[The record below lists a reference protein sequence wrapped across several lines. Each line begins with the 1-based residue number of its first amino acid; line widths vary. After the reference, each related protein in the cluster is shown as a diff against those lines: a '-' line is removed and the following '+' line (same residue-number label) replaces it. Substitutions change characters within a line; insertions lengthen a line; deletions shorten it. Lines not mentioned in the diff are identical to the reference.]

1 MRRADA
7 SAGPVAR
14 GPRFEKSFTSRP
26 FHGKTEGMHDAARR
40 PPLAGRIA
48 AWTALVAALGLFSAM
63 PAAADETTPPDEAS
77 KTVPASVVRE
87 TSQEIEKP
95 ADKPADKPAPSTE
108 APSRPAPPPKKRRGG
123 INPCMTP
130 DPGFG
135 IYDPWG
141 GGLTVGQVL
150 MPHKGGITKRGSF
163 DVVIHF
169 HGHEPIRKEFVKTA
183 DGIVLVG
190 IDLGIGSGA
199 YGSAFSAP
207 YVFENLLASIE
218 RAVAKHAGVKTAK
231 IRKLALSAWS
241 AGYGALDQ
249 ILRQP
254 AGKKVDAVILLDSL
268 HAGYTD
274 EQSGALKTEQL
285 TPFVAFAK
293 KAAAKQ
299 AFMFMSHSSIIP
311 PGYASTTE
319 VAKYVVGELHGK
331 PKRTS
336 REDVL
341 GLDMIDRFDKGNFH
355 MRGYTGEDKPDH
367 CAHIGLM
374 ADIVR
379 VHLEPRW
386 KTPKGRK

>member
-1 MRRADA
+1 MHVGAPFLSRLPHLVRRA
-7 SAGPVAR
+7 V
-14 GPRFEKSFTSRP
+14 
-26 FHGKTEGMHDAARR
+26 
-40 PPLAGRIA
+40 
-48 AWTALVAALGLFSAM
+48 ALVAITATIGSLSAT
-63 PAAADETTPPDEAS
+63 PAEADEPNPYDD
-77 KTVPASVVRE
+77 PAPTKPAVVRDVA
-87 TSQEIEKP
+87 QD
-95 ADKPADKPAPSTE
+95 ADKSTEQPAEKPAPSGDE
-108 APSRPAPPPKKRRGG
+108 VVKPSTPPKKRRGG

-130 DPGFG
+130 DPGLG

-141 GGLTVGQVL
+141 RGLTFGQVL
-150 MPHKGGITKRGSF
+150 IPHKGGITKRGSF
-163 DVVIHF
+163 DLVIHF

-199 YGSAFSAP
+199 YSSAFSAP
-207 YVFENLLASIE
+207 YVFENLLRSIE
-218 RAVAKHAGVKTAK
+218 TAVAKHAGIKAAK
-231 IRKLALSAWS
+231 IRKLALSSWS
-241 AGYGALDQ
+241 AGYGALEQ

-254 AGKKVDAVILLDSL
+254 AAKKVDAVLLLDSL
-268 HAGYTD
+268 HAGYAD
-274 EQSGALKTEQL
+274 EQNGTLKSEQL

-299 AFMFMSHSSIIP
+299 TFMFMSHSSIIP
-311 PGYASTTE
+311 PGYGSTTE
-319 VAKYVVGELHGK
+319 VATYLVGQLHGK
-331 PKRTS
+331 PRRTN
-336 REDVL
+336 RQDVL